1 MSTEENKALV
11 RRFFEAFEA
20 NDQATLTAI
29 LAPDLA
35 AHLPGDT
42 HAVSREVFLDI
53 VQSWNTAF
61 SHLQFTIEQ
70 QIAEEDAVATRLL
83 LRGVHDR
90 TSFLDL
96 PPKGRSITVHAIAT
110 ERIRGGQIVERW
122 VVLDVL
128 DLVQQLGPAS
138 ESG

>member
-1 MSTEENKALV
+1 MSTEENTALV

-20 NDQATLTAI
+20 NDRATLTAI

-42 HAVSREVFLDI
+42 HPVSREVLLDI

-61 SHLQFTIEQ
+61 SDLQFTIEQ
-70 QIAEEDAVATRLL
+70 QIAEEDAVATRFL

-90 TSFLDL
+90 ASFLDL

-110 ERIRGGQIVERW
+110 ERTRGGQIVERW
-122 VVLDVL
+122 VSPDVL
-128 DLVQQLGPAS
+128 DLVQQSGPAS
-138 ESG
+138 DPV